1 MSANNDIYKHFNI
14 NYDNNHNIINNNIFN
29 LKYYQTLPKYYILDN
44 NIQALLLDYGMGT
57 GKTSTAVYTSLYYLN
72 KLQRE
77 CLENRKTK
85 NNKHKIFVIG
95 AWTTINIFQSELLR
109 PEFRYLNQKYMDE
122 IYSDLKN
129 ESELVRN
136 EANERLEFI
145 KKNVYNNY
153 EFVNF
158 QSVFNLLFPN
168 ISEERYV
175 QDIDQLMSAYL
186 HKTIKPS
193 MSFIDKL
200 RDTIVIIDECQHMWN
215 ITGLN
220 TYGFAIGI
228 LMKYAKEYNIKFLLL
243 SGTPLNSS
251 PVELVYMYSVFNP
264 DKFVNVDEYLE
275 DKKIYN
281 QVVKSIIPSKKKKL
295 LEFFKDK
302 FLYFNPFSSSST
314 TKGLVVDNKFL
325 NDNLKT
331 NDKNL
336 KYLAIK
342 QNNSNLVT
350 GYHIGHLDLE
360 IINPYILHK
369 QGYQK
374 QVNKNRDGDF
384 DPKANMHSSNGIW
397 SGDDLKF
404 EKLKNYSIIGYKM
417 LELCYEN
424 NKRNEKVACY
434 HDKIYEGGLLQ
445 YVEFLKINGYT
456 LCGDELSKNS
466 KCKTCLKTLDEHTKE
481 QHKFRPLYYS
491 IISGDTPEKER
502 SEIVRIYNSPK
513 NIDGDLISV
522 LMLSS
527 VAASGV
533 SLHHTTNMIILSS
546 ISNITKLQQIVAR
559 IIRTRSHELLPK
571 HLHLAKIY
579 TLAVD
584 EDIDKYKLRV
594 ELYNQIND
602 IIQELYKNSVT
613 EELFQLKMKSKS
625 NLVYSEFIKDSQK
638 EIKNIINLI
647 KNNTLVDSIE
657 ENALLKFVGTLS
669 KSFSYLNLNLSDKDF
684 IKFEILKQSIKLLKN
699 NDNNKYIYKF
709 MNNNKKEN
717 YPSIAFDQM
726 NELEQKEAP
735 EKIDSENI
743 QDSLIETE
751 LNKYIE
757 YYGIHEVINK
767 NIIPDFWTLIYR
779 INNEYY
785 DDDDKNFLYNHST
798 KGRDI
803 KRMTGMYY
811 GNHVILKSG
820 ETIEIKQMPKKI
832 NPIQLKNNKIL
843 SLAITSWKKMANQW
857 RLSVVLG
864 KYSKD
869 EIDNRKLSDG
879 LKCISYT
886 EPVLREIL
894 SELDIEIPL
903 VAQSL
908 RMFCYNLITIIC
920 DYCVANK
927 IEIKT
932 PFIN

>member
-1 MSANNDIYKHFNI
+1 MSKDNNIYTHFNVAQS
-14 NYDNNHNIINNNIFN
+14 NNTNIISNNVFN

-44 NIQALLLDYGMGT
+44 NIQSILLDYGMGT

-72 KLQRE
+72 KLKRE
-77 CLENRKTK
+77 SIENKKTRK
-85 NNKHKIFVIG
+85 NNHKIFVIG

-109 PEFRYLNQKYMDE
+109 PEFRYLNQRIMDE
-122 IYSDLKN
+122 IYSDLKSDN
-129 ESELVRN
+129 EMIRKD
-136 EANERLEFI
+136 ANERLETI
-145 KKNVYNNY
+145 KKNIYNNY

-186 HKTIKPS
+186 HNTIKPS
-193 MSFIDKL
+193 ISFIDKL

-264 DKFVNVDEYLE
+264 DKFIDEKDYLE
-275 DKKIYN
+275 DKKIYE
-281 QVVKSIIPSKKKKL
+281 QTVKSIKSNKKQEL
-295 LEFFKDK
+295 LDFFKDK
-302 FLYFNPFSSSST
+302 FLYFNPFSGNT
-314 TKGLVVDNKFL
+314 ITKGLVIDNKFL
-325 NDNLKT
+325 NDNLKS
-331 NDKNL
+331 NDINL
-336 KYLAIK
+336 KYLALSQK
-342 QNNSNLVT
+342 GNNLVT
-350 GYHIGHLDLE
+350 AYHIGHMNLE
-360 IINPYILHK
+360 VINPFILQK

-374 QVNKNRDGDF
+374 KVSKNRDGDF
-384 DPKANMHSSNGIW
+384 DPKADMHLNNGIW
-397 SGDDLKF
+397 SGNDLKF
-404 EKLKNYSIIGYKM
+404 DKLKNYSIIGYKM

-424 NKRNEKVACY
+424 NQRNEKVVCY
-434 HDKIYEGGLLQ
+434 HDKIYDGGLLQ
-445 YVEFLKINGYT
+445 YAEFLKINGYT
-456 LCGDELSKNS
+456 LCGDELNNNS
-466 KCKTCLKTLDEHTKE
+466 KCKICLKILDQHTKE
-481 QHKFRPLYYS
+481 QHKFKPLYYS

-502 SEIVRIYNSPK
+502 SEIVKIYNSPK

-533 SLHHTTNMIILSS
+533 SLHHTTNMILLSS
-546 ISNITKLQQIVAR
+546 ISNITKLQQITAR
-559 IIRTRSHELLPK
+559 IVRTRSHELLPK
-571 HLHLAKIY
+571 HLHMAKIY

-584 EDIDKYKLRV
+584 DDVDKYKLRV

-602 IIQELYKNSVT
+602 IIQELYKNSIT
-613 EELFQLKMKSKS
+613 EELFQLKLKSKS
-625 NLVYSEFIKDSQK
+625 NTVYSEFIKDSQK
-638 EIKNIINLI
+638 EIKNILNLI
-647 KNNTLVDSIE
+647 KNNTYVDLIE
-657 ENALLKFVGTLS
+657 EDILLKFIGTLS
-669 KSFSYLNLNLSDKDF
+669 KSFSYLNLNLSDKNF
-684 IKFEILKQSIKLLKN
+684 IKFEILKQSIKLFKN
-699 NDNNKYIYKF
+699 HDDNKYIYKF
-709 MNNNKKEN
+709 MSDNKNEN

-735 EKIDSENI
+735 EKIDTENI

-751 LNKYIE
+751 LNKYID
-757 YYGIHEVINK
+757 YYGIYEIINK
-767 NIIPDFWTLIYR
+767 DIIPDFWTLIYR
-779 INNEYY
+779 INDEYY
-785 DDDDKNFLYNHST
+785 DDDDKNFLYNHSI

-811 GNHVILKSG
+811 GNRVILKTG
-820 ETIEIKQMPKKI
+820 ESFEIKQIFKDIK
-832 NPIQLKNNKIL
+832 PIQLKNNKLL
-843 SLAITSWKKMANQW
+843 SLSITSWKKTATQW
-857 RLSVVLG
+857 RLFVILG

-886 EPVLREIL
+886 EPVLRKML
-894 SELDIEIPL
+894 FELGIEIPL
-903 VAQSL
+903 VTQSL

-920 DYCVANK
+920 DYCLAKN